1 MDYLVNTI
9 KNTINVCRNVKYYTK
24 LLYNRYNRY
33 GHIGQI
39 TSICLIYEMSTNR
52 HIYKEI

>member
-9 KNTINVCRNVKYYTK
+9 KNTINVYRNVKYYTK
-24 LLYNRYNRY
+24 LLYNRYIRY
-33 GHIGQI
+33 GQI